1 MIKLIG
7 LRKAFDGHR
16 VLDGC
21 TLSVARGETVVIIGR
36 SGAGKSVLLKHLV
49 GLIRADAGQIEIDGE
64 RATEFT
70 KEDWEHVRTRI
81 GMVFQNAALFDSLS
95 VWENIGLGLLEHTNL
110 NREDVFDIVKR
121 KLAMV
126 GLVGVEHKRPS
137 ELSGGM
143 KKRVALARAIAR
155 DPEIILY
162 DEPTTGLDPI
172 SAALINDLMVKL
184 RDELKITAIAVTH
197 DLTSARRIAHRICL
211 LHNGKIV
218 GEETPDRL
226 DQTENAY
233 IRQFIRGEA
242 HGPMTDPEA
251 TV

>member
-211 LHNGKIV
+211 LHKGKIV

>member
-70 KEDWEHVRTRI
+70 NADWEHVRTRI

-110 NREDVFDIVKR
+110 NREEVFDIVKR
-121 KLAMV
+121 KLALV
-126 GLVGVEHKRPS
+126 GLVNVEHKRPS

-172 SAALINDLMVKL
+172 SAALINDLLVKL
-184 RDELKITAIAVTH
+184 RDQLKITAIAVTH
-197 DLTSARRIAHRICL
+197 DLTSARKIAHRICL

-218 GEETPDRL
+218 SEETPDSL
-226 DQTENAY
+226 DHTENAY
-233 IRQFIRGEA
+233 MRQFIRGEA

-251 TV
+251 